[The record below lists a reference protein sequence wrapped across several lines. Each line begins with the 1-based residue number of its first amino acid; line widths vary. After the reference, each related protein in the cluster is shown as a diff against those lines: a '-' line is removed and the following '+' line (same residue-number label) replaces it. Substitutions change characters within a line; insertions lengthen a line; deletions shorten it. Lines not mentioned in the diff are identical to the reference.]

1 MLLWVVQ
8 ILTHRGKH
16 CDLSRKQPFPM
27 VMYREGAG
35 LFHKYCFQGTSLKAK
50 KNLTSA
56 NAKTETT

>member
-1 MLLWVVQ
+1 MLWVVQ

-16 CDLSRKQPFPM
+16 LDLSRKQPFPT
-27 VMYREGAG
+27 VMYREKAG
-35 LFHKYCFQGTSLKAK
+35 LFHKYCFQVTSLKGK